1 MCVWDQGEYACMR
14 VRGCVCAERVCMYI
28 CEFVGGWVFW
38 TKVCI
43 YVCESVGV
51 GVVIGR
57 VCMSVSLWVCVCMGQ
72 DVYICL

>member
-1 MCVWDQGEYACMR
+1 V
-14 VRGCVCAERVCMYI
+14 YI